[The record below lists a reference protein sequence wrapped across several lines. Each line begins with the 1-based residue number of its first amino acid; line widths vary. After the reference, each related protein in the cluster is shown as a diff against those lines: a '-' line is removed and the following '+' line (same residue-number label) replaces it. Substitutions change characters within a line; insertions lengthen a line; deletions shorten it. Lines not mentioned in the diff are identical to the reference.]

1 MSIQLITP
9 RCSAF
14 VRPTWLPFFHLR
26 YNDSLLW
33 DGTGT
38 ELDTTQHSHTLFFD
52 LDPRQAEGRAFWVY
66 NNTDLFFPL
75 SWCIYT
81 GARPPRSWANGIAG
95 NGYRK
100 GERQTGYGKSGFDDV
115 MTGKRWRCWGW
126 AGVGACPV
134 PALGKTDGKSAGFQ
148 PSWGTAMDGGQERCQ
163 VYIGHGVGW

>member
-14 VRPTWLPFFHLR
+14 IRPTWLPFFHLR

-38 ELDTTQHSHTLFFD
+38 ELDWTQHSHTLFFD
-52 LDPRQAEGRAFWVY
+52 LAPRRAEGRAFWMY
-66 NNTDLFFPL
+66 NNTDLFCSL

-81 GARPPRSWANGIAG
+81 GARPPRSWANRIAG

-100 GERQTGYGKSGFDDV
+100 GERGNEKSGFDDV
-115 MTGKRWRCWGW
+115 MTGK
-126 AGVGACPV
+126 AMAF
-134 PALGKTDGKSAGFQ
+134 LG
-148 PSWGTAMDGGQERCQ
+148 
-163 VYIGHGVGW
+163 IG

>member
-14 VRPTWLPFFHLR
+14 IRPTWFPLFHLR

-38 ELDTTQHSHTLFFD
+38 ELDWTQPSHTLFFD

-66 NNTDLFFPL
+66 NNTDLFFSL

-95 NGYRK
+95 NGYRN
-100 GERQTGYGKSGFDDV
+100 GERDTGNGKSGFDDV
-115 MTGKRWRCWGW
+115 NDWKSDGVSGDGLGSGLVRFLPSGRRTGRALAFSHLGARRWMGSRS
-126 AGVGACPV
+126 GAKC
-134 PALGKTDGKSAGFQ
+134 
-148 PSWGTAMDGGQERCQ
+148 
-163 VYIGHGVGW
+163 IGHGVGW